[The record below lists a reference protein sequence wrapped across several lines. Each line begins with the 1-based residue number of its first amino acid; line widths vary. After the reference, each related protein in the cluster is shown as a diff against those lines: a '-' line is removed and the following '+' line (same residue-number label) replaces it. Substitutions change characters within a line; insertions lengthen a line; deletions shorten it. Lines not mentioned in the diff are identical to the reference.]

1 MLQNL
6 NKRVDNH
13 ACMLYNKNMEQTN
26 DQHGH
31 QLDGHETSNLQ
42 IFNVKN
48 CNNIPSH
55 VKFMLAICFYID
67 IIDNV
72 SNTN

>member
-13 ACMLYNKNMEQTN
+13 ASMLYNKNMEQTN

-31 QLDGHETSNLQ
+31 QSDGHDTSNLQ
-42 IFNVKN
+42 IFNVTN
-48 CNNIPSH
+48 CNNITLH
-55 VKFMLAICFYID
+55 VKFMLVICFYIC
-67 IIDNV
+67 IINNV

>member
-1 MLQNL
+1 MFTKL

-48 CNNIPSH
+48 CNNIPS
-55 VKFMLAICFYID
+55 
-67 IIDNV
+67 NV
-72 SNTN
+72 EF

>member
-13 ACMLYNKNMEQTN
+13 ASMPYNKNMEQTN

-31 QLDGHETSNLQ
+31 QSDGHETSNLQ
-42 IFNVKN
+42 IFNVTN
-48 CNNIPSH
+48 CNNITLH
-55 VKFMLAICFYID
+55 VKLFMVKCFYIH
-67 IIDNV
+67 V
-72 SNTN
+72 SNKQIK